1 MEQTELQKNDAQYL
15 KMTTAPVGP
24 LILSLAVPSMVTTL
38 ITSIYNLADTFFV
51 GPIGTSATAA
61 VGVVFSIS
69 MVLLALGFWVGTG
82 ASMLVSSMLGARREQ
97 DAQTMANTSFV
108 LSFAFG
114 VVLAAVC
121 FAGGDPLLRML
132 GAT

>member
-1 MEQTELQKNDAQYL
+1 MKQTELQKNDAHYL

-51 GPIGTSATAA
+51 GQIGTSATAA

-114 VVLAAVC
+114 VALAAV
-121 FAGGDPLLRML
+121 
-132 GAT
+132 